1 MAKKKKADAVET
13 EVVETETT
21 EEEKLVV
28 DKGEEAQ
35 LDLNRKIK
43 GLGDITLKQLIDALM
58 DDTKHTF
65 HHFVDNY
72 VRLDKK
78 IMANLHDNFEEV
90 TEADAVNLLKTEEI
104 HAVLQDGTTDKME
117 TEKDIRDIAFCCTY
131 AKKIK

>member
-1 MAKKKKADAVET
+1 MAKKKANTEAVEA
-13 EVVETETT
+13 VEETT

-58 DDTKHTF
+58 DDTKHKF

-90 TEADAVNLLKTEEI
+90 SEDDAVKLLKTEEI

-131 AKKIK
+131 AKKVK